1 MVVKSFDNRALDEL
15 CSKDQIDLLDS
26 VDRLRSQGIDHYVSL
41 PQIIVCGDQ
50 SSGKSSVLEAISGVC
65 FPVKSNLCTR
75 FPTELVLRKMP
86 HVGVSV
92 SIVPDHCHN
101 ETERASLSNFRETL
115 ESFHALPDLIETAKK
130 AMAIGSFGRAFSK
143 DLLRIEISG
152 PDRPHLTIVDLP
164 GLIHSETK
172 QQSTADIELVQDVVK
187 SYMKEPRSIILA
199 VVSAKND
206 YANQIVLKLAR
217 AADRTGTR
225 TLGVITKPDTLI
237 PGSDSETMYVSLA
250 QNLDV
255 EFRLGW
261 HILRNMDSE
270 TGAWSLSRRDGEE
283 KRFFT
288 EGIWRT
294 LPGSILGIAPLRERL
309 SKLLLDQIAAE
320 LPSLIDEIEMKST
333 TCRTQ
338 LQILGLPRA
347 SVEEQ
352 RLYLL
357 TLSQNFQSLIK
368 AAVDGTYNNDFFG
381 DAKTPAGYQKRIRAV
396 VQNLNQSFAETMGR
410 EGHYYTII
418 DSSNG
423 DSVRRCSEKV
433 KVLSRTHYLDRIEAL
448 MKRTRGRELPG
459 TFNPM
464 IVSDLFFEQSR
475 PWEALAKHHIEDV
488 ARAVTE
494 FLKHL
499 ISHIADS
506 STDSGLF
513 HKLVEPALED
523 VVKLARRK
531 TEDLLAQHQKGHP
544 ITYNHHFT
552 ETVQNVKK
560 DRSREDLTRII
571 TSVFDVASLGPFVT
585 SMDPIESRRYT
596 TTDYR
601 PLLEALME
609 YKNPDMNCYA
619 CSEALDCMQAYYKV
633 RRCPEK
639 SSTAQVCVVLLKY
652 MPICQVAFKRFIDDI
667 AVEVV
672 ETNLLAQ
679 LGDILSPIKV
689 TYLTADVVTNV
700 AGESDESRAKRRQL
714 TNQLDVLVQ
723 GLETCKKFVV
733 RTLHGIFLIHQSIRH
748 HELVTE
754 ANPWLSTGTCDV
766 AIRSP
771 KSGTSLLDLSSLS
784 PRTELGELVTKDESE
799 VSEISAEEIPDIS
812 GFTEVTEPMA
822 EPEPQAEVDYAG
834 EAVGEPKDD
843 DSEVSMLVSSAKK
856 TKKKGK
862 KRL

>member
-1 MVVKSFDNRALDEL
+1 MVVKSFDNRVLDEL
-15 CSKDQIDLLDS
+15 CSKDQLDLLDS

-50 SSGKSSVLEAISGVC
+50 SSGKSSVLEAISGVS

-75 FPTELVLRKMP
+75 FPTELVLRKTS

-92 SIVPDHCHN
+92 SIVPDHSHN

-115 ESFHALPDLIETAKK
+115 EGFQELPDLIENAKR

-152 PDRPHLTIVDLP
+152 PDRPPLTIVDLP

-172 QQSTADIELVQDVVK
+172 QQSEADIELVQDVVK

-217 AADRTGTR
+217 AADRAGTR

-237 PGSDSETMYVSLA
+237 PGSDSEVMYMSLA

-261 HILRNMDSE
+261 HVLKNMDSE
-270 TGAWSLSRRDGEE
+270 TGAWSLARRDGDER
-283 KRFFT
+283 RFFT
-288 EGIWRT
+288 EGVWRS
-294 LPGSILGIAPLRERL
+294 LPESILGIAPLRERL

-320 LPSLIDEIEMKST
+320 LPSLIEEIETKST

-357 TLSQNFQSLIK
+357 TLSQNFQSLTK
-368 AAVDGTYNNDFFG
+368 AAVDGTYNDDFFG
-381 DAKTPAGYQKRIRAV
+381 DAKTGAGYQKRIRAV
-396 VQNLNQSFAETMGR
+396 VQNLNQSFAEIMAR
-410 EGHYYTII
+410 EGHYYDIT

-423 DSVRRCSEKV
+423 NSVQNVSRKV
-433 KVLSRTHYLDRIEAL
+433 KVLSRAHYLNRIEAL

-464 IVSDLFFEQSR
+464 IVADLFLEQSH
-475 PWEALAKHHIEDV
+475 PWEALARHHIEQV
-488 ARAVTE
+488 ANSVIE

-499 ISHIADS
+499 VSHIADS
-506 STDSGLF
+506 STSGALF
-513 HKLVEPALED
+513 QKLVEPALKD
-523 VVKLARRK
+523 VVGFARRK
-531 TEDLLAQHQKGHP
+531 TADLLAQHQKGHP
-544 ITYNHHFT
+544 ITYNHYFT
-552 ETVQNVKK
+552 ETMQNVKK
-560 DRSREDLTRII
+560 ERSRVELTRII
-571 TSVFDVASLGPFVT
+571 KDVFSVT
-585 SMDPIESRRYT
+585 SLAPNTEEPQFT
-596 TTDYR
+596 TMDYR

-609 YKNPDMNCYA
+609 HNNPDMNSYA
-619 CSEALDCMQAYYKV
+619 CSEALNCMQAYYK
-633 RRCPEK
+633 
-639 SSTAQVCVVLLKY
+639 
-652 MPICQVAFKRFIDDI
+652 VAFKRFIDDI

-672 ETNLLAQ
+672 ETNLIAQ

-689 TYLTADVVTNV
+689 TQLAADVVTSV
-700 AGESDESRAKRRQL
+700 AGESDEGRAKRRQL
-714 TNQLDVLVQ
+714 NNQLDVLIQ

-733 RTLHGIFLIHQSIRH
+733 VTLHD
-748 HELVTE
+748 
-754 ANPWLSTGTCDV
+754 TCDV
-766 AIRSP
+766 AILSRQL
-771 KSGTSLLDLSSLS
+771 GTSLLDSSTPS
-784 PRTELGELVTKDESE
+784 PRTDSDELITRDELEGFDET
-799 VSEISAEEIPDIS
+799 A
-812 GFTEVTEPMA
+812 FTEAPEPIS
-822 EPEPQAEVDYAG
+822 EPEPESAPEPAPPVEEDYID
-834 EAVGEPKDD
+834 EAVAEPKDD
-843 DSEVSMLVSSAKK
+843 SWDALFSPRSAKK
-856 TKKKGK
+856 SKKY
-862 KRL
+862 KRGP

>member
-1 MVVKSFDNRALDEL
+1 MVVKSFDNRVLDEL
-15 CSKDQIDLLDS
+15 CSKDQLDLLDS

-50 SSGKSSVLEAISGVC
+50 SSGKSSVLEAISGVS

-75 FPTELVLRKMP
+75 FPTELVLRKTS

-92 SIVPDHCHN
+92 SIVPDHSHN

-115 ESFHALPDLIETAKK
+115 EGFQELPDLIENAKR

-152 PDRPHLTIVDLP
+152 PDRPPLTIVDLP

-172 QQSTADIELVQDVVK
+172 QQSEADIELVQDVVK

-217 AADRTGTR
+217 AADRAGTR

-237 PGSDSETMYVSLA
+237 PGSDSEVMYMSLA

-261 HILRNMDSE
+261 HVLKNMDSE
-270 TGAWSLSRRDGEE
+270 TGAWSLARRDGDER
-283 KRFFT
+283 RFFT
-288 EGIWRT
+288 EGVWRS
-294 LPGSILGIAPLRERL
+294 LPESILGIAPLRERL

-320 LPSLIDEIEMKST
+320 LPSLIEEIET
-333 TCRTQ
+333 T
-338 LQILGLPRA
+338 

-357 TLSQNFQSLIK
+357 TLSQNFQSLTK
-368 AAVDGTYNNDFFG
+368 AAVDGTYNDDFFG
-381 DAKTPAGYQKRIRAV
+381 DAKTGAGYQKRIRAV
-396 VQNLNQSFAETMGR
+396 VQNLNQSFAEIMAR
-410 EGHYYTII
+410 EGHYYDIT

-423 DSVRRCSEKV
+423 NSVQNVSRKV
-433 KVLSRTHYLDRIEAL
+433 KVLSRAHYLDRIEAL

-464 IVSDLFFEQSR
+464 IVADLFLEQSH
-475 PWEALAKHHIEDV
+475 PWEALARHHIEQV
-488 ARAVTE
+488 ANSVIE

-499 ISHIADS
+499 VSHIADS
-506 STDSGLF
+506 STSGALF
-513 HKLVEPALED
+513 QKLVEPALKD
-523 VVKLARRK
+523 VVGFARRK
-531 TEDLLAQHQKGHP
+531 TADLLAQHQKGHP
-544 ITYNHHFT
+544 ITYNHYFT
-552 ETVQNVKK
+552 ETMQNVKK
-560 DRSREDLTRII
+560 ERSRVELTRII
-571 TSVFDVASLGPFVT
+571 KDVFSVT
-585 SMDPIESRRYT
+585 SLVPNTEEPHIT
-596 TTDYR
+596 TMDYR

-609 YKNPDMNCYA
+609 HNNPDMNSYA
-619 CSEALDCMQAYYKV
+619 CSEALNCMQAYYK
-633 RRCPEK
+633 
-639 SSTAQVCVVLLKY
+639 
-652 MPICQVAFKRFIDDI
+652 VAFKRFIDDI

-672 ETNLLAQ
+672 ETNLIAQ

-689 TYLTADVVTNV
+689 THLAADVVTSV

-714 TNQLDVLVQ
+714 NNQLDVLIQ

-733 RTLHGIFLIHQSIRH
+733 GKLHD
-748 HELVTE
+748 
-754 ANPWLSTGTCDV
+754 PYDV
-766 AIRSP
+766 AILSQQ
-771 KSGTSLLDLSSLS
+771 SGTSLLDLSSHS
-784 PRTELGELVTKDESE
+784 PQTDSDDIITRDESE
-799 VSEISAEEIPDIS
+799 GFDETT
-812 GFTEVTEPMA
+812 FTEAPEPISES
-822 EPEPQAEVDYAG
+822 EPEPSTEVDCVDD
-834 EAVGEPKDD
+834 AVTESQD
-843 DSEVSMLVSSAKK
+843 DSWGTPLSVRPAKK
-856 TKKKGK
+856 LQKVKKSK
-862 KRL
+862 KRS